1 MGTQET
7 PEAGDEHD
15 PHWRPRGARGKWKR
29 QIETVEKDR
38 RCAELASQGHSYDSI
53 AAELGYANRSV
64 AYRAAQRSMY
74 TTAVEDGTTEQ
85 LRRQQIEELRQV
97 RQRAWALVESPPP
110 AVSRTGRIIVDDD
123 GNPVPDATVILG
135 ALSMINA
142 ASTRVSRLRGTE
154 APKRSVSITA
164 TGNASVAEI
173 RAAMAQWDPA
183 SVRAALEEAAAEL
196 AEKEDRPPPRQAI
209 KGTTIT
215 QETQETPG
223 A

>member
-123 GNPVPDATVILG
+123 GNPVPDATDHPRRTQHDQRRQHKSQPSQRHRG
-135 ALSMINA
+135 AKKVGVDHRQPGTL
-142 ASTRVSRLRGTE
+142 ASR
-154 APKRSVSITA
+154 RSGQPWRSGI
-164 TGNASVAEI
+164 
-173 RAAMAQWDPA
+173 
-183 SVRAALEEAAAEL
+183 
-196 AEKEDRPPPRQAI
+196 RPPSAPRSRKQ
-209 KGTTIT
+209 
-215 QETQETPG
+215 QQN
-223 A
+223 